1 MFSRACEYG
10 IRSLIYITM
19 KSIKGERMN
28 LTEISQS
35 IDSPPA
41 FTAKILQKLV
51 KGNIVTS
58 IKGPNGGFEI
68 SKEVI
73 ERVRLSHVVEIIDG
87 DSVYKSCGI
96 GLDECNALRPCPLHD
111 RFTVVRSELKKML
124 EETTLKELSQRLDN
138 GGAFLKL

>member
-10 IRSLIYITM
+10 IRSLIFITM

-28 LTEISQS
+28 LTEISQA

-58 IKGPNGGFEI
+58 IKGPHGGFEI
-68 SKEVI
+68 SKEAI

-87 DSVYKSCGI
+87 DSVYKACGI

-111 RFTVVRSELKKML
+111 RFTAVRSELREML
-124 EETTLKELSQRLDN
+124 EETTLKELSKRLDD
-138 GGAFLKL
+138 GGAFLKM